1 MSQKINNNLYDL
13 RRFQSIISKKIFNKF
28 DLNKSILKDE
38 WGWFVDPEL
47 NYNLNK
53 NKYSK
58 NVYGSKDISIPETI
72 QEYPKICSIKTI
84 NNFHDELI
92 FESKKDNKY
101 VANVSSSQ
109 INYTNIVG
117 VVTLISLV
125 YILMV
130 L

>member
-1 MSQKINNNLYDL
+1 MSQKINDNLYDL
-13 RRFQSIISKKIFNKF
+13 RRFQSIISKKIFKKF
-28 DLNKSILKDE
+28 GFNKSISKDE

-47 NYNLNK
+47 NYNFNK

-58 NVYGSKDISIPETI
+58 NSPKYVSIPETI
-72 QEYPKICSIKTI
+72 KEYPKIRSMKSI
-84 NNFHDELI
+84 NNFHELI
-92 FESKKDNKY
+92 FEPDKK
-101 VANVSSSQ
+101 SSSNVRSSQ
-109 INYTNIVG
+109 TNYANIVG